1 MGFYHDIATTYGQE
15 EATRLKRWSSN
26 NIKLASARNRRIF
39 LLECKRRNLVPN
51 HINHSI
57 KSVQK
62 LFEIEGGKKLNKK
75 IDNFNNKLT
84 SSISRLEVNHV
95 NLRISHL
102 ETANEDIMRMLKDI
116 MSRELLMEFKK
127 RQRILYNKRFH
138 IIKLTNIKK
147 IGKLEEMN
155 KPNWKNQEKWFR
167 NLSSIQIP
175 KEIENFLSL
184 GSKFSM
190 AVPVGEISM
199 DNLIADVEDIIQ
211 KTTEKNQDLYRAK
224 VSSIIASYIHK
235 NRDIMYQTDRP
246 YRIAR
251 EFLKANENLI
261 ILNSDKGAV
270 TVAMDREDY
279 TQKMYTI
286 INSESFKQIP
296 RDPTTTLQNKCN
308 DYNEFYVQT
317 FGCAMGSKL
326 SPILSQYVMDHL
338 LDVCIPLLSF
348 NLIFLKK
355 FVDDLILALPHT
367 GIDEIQQ
374 IFNSYDPH
382 IQFTIE
388 REDENKTVPFLDTK
402 VCRINNTIK
411 LDWYRKNSAS
421 NKFINYQS
429 EHPIQV
435 KINCVKEMKARIKNI
450 CHPDLVDANL
460 KKLYRIFQ
468 ENSYPRGLLNK
479 LLYESNNNPEQP
491 KPEPKPPETAE
502 GDDNRMPENTK
513 YGSLPNIRDL
523 TSKIKNCFK
532 EENIKIATYNTKSI
546 SRLYSRIKDQTP
558 TLLRSNVVYKMN
570 CAECECTYIGHT
582 SQWLKSRLALH
593 KSDITKNNQRCAL
606 TIHAVEKGH
615 RIDFDSAEIV
625 ATQKK
630 YNKRLILEMINI
642 RNQKDPINKKTD
654 VQKLSNVYT
663 YLLTYPNIKERKN
676 FYDGP
681 LDE

>member
-1 MGFYHDIATTYGQE
+1 
-15 EATRLKRWSSN
+15 
-26 NIKLASARNRRIF
+26 
-39 LLECKRRNLVPN
+39 
-51 HINHSI
+51 
-57 KSVQK
+57 
-62 LFEIEGGKKLNKK
+62 
-75 IDNFNNKLT
+75 
-84 SSISRLEVNHV
+84 
-95 NLRISHL
+95 
-102 ETANEDIMRMLKDI
+102 
-116 MSRELLMEFKK
+116 
-127 RQRILYNKRFH
+127 
-138 IIKLTNIKK
+138 
-147 IGKLEEMN
+147 
-155 KPNWKNQEKWFR
+155 
-167 NLSSIQIP
+167 
-175 KEIENFLSL
+175 
-184 GSKFSM
+184 
-190 AVPVGEISM
+190 
-199 DNLIADVEDIIQ
+199 
-211 KTTEKNQDLYRAK
+211 
-224 VSSIIASYIHK
+224 
-235 NRDIMYQTDRP
+235 
-246 YRIAR
+246 
-251 EFLKANENLI
+251 
-261 ILNSDKGAV
+261 
-270 TVAMDREDY
+270 
-279 TQKMYTI
+279 
-286 INSESFKQIP
+286 
-296 RDPTTTLQNKCN
+296 
-308 DYNEFYVQT
+308 
-317 FGCAMGSKL
+317 MGSKL

-491 KPEPKPPETAE
+491 KPEPKPPEAAE